1 MFSAARLRGC
11 RALQDAGL
19 SDAVE
24 PQILNTVIGVVT
36 IDRPTVL
43 VVEGGNVDPA
53 FAARSLR
60 LVETLETG

>member
-1 MFSAARLRGC
+1 MPDHAFSAARLRGC

-24 PQILNTVIGVVT
+24 PQILNTEIGVVT

-43 VVEGGNVDPA
+43 VVSGENAHPA
-53 FAARSLR
+53 PAAR
-60 LVETLETG
+60 VIAPG